1 LLGFYNY
8 KALRAFCQ
16 PLAEPRVVG
25 YNRASCIRGDGVGLE
40 LNKITAQVEAM
51 GQALAQQ
58 RQQDE
63 GHLAK
68 ARTALERHAQVTP
81 ELRRKITLAR
91 EVDTSWRGAVPLGDG
106 LNDRR
111 ACQTKARS
119 ATVIAVDGSQ
129 VYPDRHGIAPYYLI
143 NIGGITLRQ
152 ETGQAPL
159 VFSQPSLYFA
169 ADELYDEKGRLHDV
183 EHVNRQRDRREIET
197 LAGLA
202 ESERLAPGGE
212 LPRSILAMV
221 DGPLL
226 FWASPQAGVH
236 EDGDD
241 IRRQLEHFTAQ
252 LARFRGVRAVPVGYV
267 DRPSSANVLRTLE
280 LADLHEEQ
288 VSRESVRIRG
298 YGLLVDRMLFADL
311 KPGERSAI
319 FASTAVL
326 NERYAKAGHRI
337 VFFYANM
344 ARREGSDNA
353 IIARI
358 ELPEWAAQEEE
369 ALDQL
374 LGVLYADCEL
384 TGAPYVLV
392 RAHELAVV
400 TGAERGA
407 LDNML
412 AQQMMRSGLSP
423 RPSAKAAG
431 KILTASRGRRQ

>member
-1 LLGFYNY
+1 
-8 KALRAFCQ
+8 
-16 PLAEPRVVG
+16 
-25 YNRASCIRGDGVGLE
+25 VGLE

-58 RQQDE
+58 RQQDAD
-63 GHLAK
+63 HLAE
-68 ARTALERHAQVTP
+68 AGAALERHAQVTP
-81 ELRRKITLAR
+81 ELRRKITLAC
-91 EVDTSWRGAVPLGDG
+91 EVDTSWRGAVPLGDD
-106 LNDRR
+106 LNGRR
-111 ACQTKARS
+111 ACQTTVRP
-119 ATVIAVDGSQ
+119 ATLIAVDGSQ

-159 VFSQPSLYFA
+159 VFNQPSLFFA
-169 ADELYDEKGRLHDV
+169 SDELYDEKGRLHDV

-212 LPRSILAMV
+212 RSRSILAMV

-226 FWASPQAGVH
+226 FWASAQTGIH
-236 EDGDD
+236 EGEDD
-241 IRRQLEHFTAQ
+241 IRRQLAHFTAQ
-252 LARFRGVRAVPVGYV
+252 LTRFREARAVPVGYV

-280 LADLHEEQ
+280 LADLPQAQ
-288 VSRESVRIRG
+288 VNRESVRTRR

-326 NERYAKAGHRI
+326 NAQYAKAGHRI

-344 ARREGSDNA
+344 ARREGPDNA

-358 ELPEWAAQEEE
+358 ELPEWAARDEGT
-369 ALDQL
+369 LDLL

-407 LDNML
+407 LDDML

-431 KILTASRGRRQ
+431 KKLTASRGRHQRAVSAGGK